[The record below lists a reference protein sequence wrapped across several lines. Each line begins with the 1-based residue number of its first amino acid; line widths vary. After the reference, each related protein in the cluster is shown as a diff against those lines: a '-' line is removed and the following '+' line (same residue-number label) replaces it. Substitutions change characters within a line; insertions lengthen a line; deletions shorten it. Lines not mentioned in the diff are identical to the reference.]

1 MRVLVCGGRDYKNR
15 DRVDQVL
22 NYLPKKDLVIIQG
35 NAPGAD
41 YLAKEWARE
50 NGVQCESYPAD
61 WQQYG
66 RKAGYIRNKQMLEEG
81 KPDLVIAFPGG
92 AGTNMM
98 TSLSMN
104 AGIQTLRIPEH
115 KPV

>member
-1 MRVLVCGGRDYKNR
+1 MRVLVCGGRDYKNKA
-15 DRVDQVL
+15 RVEQVL

-41 YLAKEWARE
+41 YLAKEWAKE
-50 NGVQCESYPAD
+50 NNVECLSFPAD

-66 RKAGYIRNKQMLEEG
+66 KRAGYIRNKQMLDEG

-92 AGTNMM
+92 TGTNMM
-98 TSLSMN
+98 VTLSES
-104 AGIQTLRIPEH
+104 AGVMTKRVTDRPA
-115 KPV
+115 

>member
-35 NAPGAD
+35 DAPGAD

-50 NGVQCESYPAD
+50 NSVECLSFPAD

-66 RKAGYIRNKQMLEEG
+66 KRAGYIRNTQMLEEG
-81 KPDLVIAFPGG
+81 KPDLIIAFPGG
-92 AGTNMM
+92 KGTDMMVMLSESAGVLTKRV
-98 TSLSMN
+98 SD
-104 AGIQTLRIPEH
+104 
-115 KPV
+115 K